1 MFVLLYGNLYICG
14 VKKLCV
20 VILTLLALFACTS
33 NTEFEKN
40 LDKVA
45 SIIESDADSACA
57 LLKESEDELE
67 DMPDELRMR
76 YYLLYADVQNKLDG
90 QLPSDSLFREVVEYY
105 DKNGSSNEQVKA
117 HYLMGCIYRDLNEA
131 PVALQCYYDAIDK
144 ADTLSADSL
153 ARLEAERL
161 EAERARLEELINRIM
176 LEDVYFDYDRSE
188 LTENAKRLLAQV
200 AEILVNENRFIVT
213 VEGHTDARGTEDYNI
228 SLGARRSTVVREF
241 LIAYGVDA
249 NRLVS
254 VSYGK
259 ERPKVQG
266 TDETAYS
273 KNRRAHFRVSIDQ

>member
-1 MFVLLYGNLYICG
+1 MS
-14 VKKLCV
+14 K
-20 VILTLLALFACTS
+20 VIKFALMGAAVALFAWGCS
-33 NTEFEKN
+33 KEKPAT
-40 LDKVA
+40 DPQPKTAEVP
-45 SIIESDADSACA
+45 ADSS
-57 LLKESEDELE
+57 LNLE
-67 DMPDELRMR
+67 
-76 YYLLYADVQNKLDG
+76 
-90 QLPSDSLFREVVEYY
+90 
-105 DKNGSSNEQVKA
+105 
-117 HYLMGCIYRDLNEA
+117 
-131 PVALQCYYDAIDK
+131 AII

-176 LEDVYFDYDRSE
+176 LEDVYFDYDRSD

-228 SLGARRSTVVREF
+228 SLGARRSTVVRDF
-241 LIAYGVDA
+241 LIAYGVDG

-266 TDETAYS
+266 SDETAYS
-273 KNRRAHFRVSIDQ
+273 KNRRAHFRVSIANNE

>member
-1 MFVLLYGNLYICG
+1 MGKVI
-14 VKKLCV
+14 KLALMGTAV
-20 VILTLLALFACTS
+20 ALFAWGCS
-33 NTEFEKN
+33 KEKPETDPQPQTAPEAPADSTLN
-40 LDKVA
+40 LD
-45 SIIESDADSACA
+45 A
-57 LLKESEDELE
+57 L
-67 DMPDELRMR
+67 
-76 YYLLYADVQNKLDG
+76 V
-90 QLPSDSLFREVVEYY
+90 
-105 DKNGSSNEQVKA
+105 
-117 HYLMGCIYRDLNEA
+117 
-131 PVALQCYYDAIDK
+131 
-144 ADTLSADSL
+144 ADTLDADSL

-200 AEILVNENRFIVT
+200 AEILVNETRFIVT

-266 TDETAYS
+266 SDETAYS

>member
-1 MFVLLYGNLYICG
+1 MGKVI
-14 VKKLCV
+14 KLALMGTAV
-20 VILTLLALFACTS
+20 ALFAWGCS
-33 NTEFEKN
+33 KEKPETDPQPQTAPEAPADSTLN
-40 LDKVA
+40 LDTLVT
-45 SIIESDADSACA
+45 
-57 LLKESEDELE
+57 
-67 DMPDELRMR
+67 
-76 YYLLYADVQNKLDG
+76 
-90 QLPSDSLFREVVEYY
+90 
-105 DKNGSSNEQVKA
+105 
-117 HYLMGCIYRDLNEA
+117 
-131 PVALQCYYDAIDK
+131 
-144 ADTLSADSL
+144 DTLSADSL

-273 KNRRAHFRVSIDQ
+273 KNRRAHFRGSIDQ